1 MHKNKFLLVAF
12 LVSLASVIWLF
23 GDFVKAAVVAWL
35 LVLVTQRFAEYL
47 EKYFAASRWS
57 IIERGKLILT
67 AGLLTLLLS
76 ITVIAPLGY
85 LVSYAISRF
94 DYQLIIGIKP
104 HVLSSLNSLT
114 WVSSATRLKLTSGVS
129 NYLAEMS
136 AGEHLKQLWGFA
148 NGYLKN
154 ITGGVFDLGLV
165 IVFFFLFHWNR
176 HGITSFI
183 TGLIPLDAA
192 QKRTMAND
200 ISGTLSIV
208 FMTIFAVAVAQGLA
222 FALLMMFFDYNPLLL
237 GFFAAI
243 SSVIPIFGT
252 ALVWVPV
259 AINEAVNGHVLNAI
273 VITLYSWLIL
283 AFLIDNFVRI
293 FFLNKISRM
302 VKVSYKVNEF
312 LLFFSIAAGIATL
325 GFWGVLIGPALIA
338 LFIALAKALQSK

>member
-12 LVSLASVIWLF
+12 LASLASVIWLF
-23 GDFVKAAVVAWL
+23 GDFVKAALVAWL
-35 LVLVTQRFAEYL
+35 LVLITQRFADRL
-47 EKYFAASRWS
+47 EQYFAASRWS

-76 ITVIAPLGY
+76 ITVVAPLGY
-85 LVSYAISRF
+85 LVTYAISRF
-94 DYQLIIGIKP
+94 DYQLIIGVKP
-104 HVLSSLNSLT
+104 HVLSFLNSLT
-114 WVSSATRLKLTSGVS
+114 WVSSTTKLKLSNGVS
-129 NYLAEMS
+129 NYLVEMS
-136 AGEHLKQLWGFA
+136 GGEHLKQLWGWA
-148 NGYLKN
+148 NGYLRN
-154 ITGGVFDLGLV
+154 ITSGIFDLGLV
-165 IVFFFLFHWNR
+165 IAFFFLFHWNR
-176 HGITSFI
+176 HSIMAFITS
-183 TGLIPLDAA
+183 LIPLDAE

-259 AINEAVNGHVLNAI
+259 AINEAVNGHVVNAV

-283 AFLIDNFVRI
+283 AFVIDNFVRI
-293 FFLNKISRM
+293 FFLNKISRI
-302 VKVSYKVNEF
+302 VKVSYKINEF
-312 LLFFSIAAGIATL
+312 LLFFAIAAGITTL

-338 LFIALAKALQSK
+338 LFIALAKALQPK